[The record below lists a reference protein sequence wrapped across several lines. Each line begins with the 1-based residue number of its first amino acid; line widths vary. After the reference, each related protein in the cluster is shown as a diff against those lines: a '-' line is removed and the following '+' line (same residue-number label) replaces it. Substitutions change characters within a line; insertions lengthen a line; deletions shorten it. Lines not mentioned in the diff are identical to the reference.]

1 MQRIMMKSKIHRAT
15 VTQADLDYVGSVT
28 IDQDLLDAADL
39 LEGEQVSIVD
49 ITNGA
54 RLETYAI
61 AGARG
66 SGVIGING
74 AAARLVNPGDLV
86 IIISYAVLD
95 DEEARSLKPAIVH
108 VDGANRIVAIGN
120 DGAAPVPGTDQ
131 KSGRVTKPQLEA
143 QA

>member
-1 MQRIMMKSKIHRAT
+1 MQRIMMKSKIHRAK

-28 IDQDLLDAADL
+28 IDQDLMDAADL
-39 LEGEQVSIVD
+39 LEGEQVAIVD

-74 AAARLVNPGDLV
+74 AAARLVNPDDLV

-95 DEEARSLKPAIVH
+95 DAEARALRPAIVH
-108 VDGANRIVAIGN
+108 VDSGNRIVKLGN
-120 DGAAPVPGTDQ
+120 DGGEPVPGSSE
-131 KSGRVTKPQLEA
+131 KSGRLVEPVQ
-143 QA
+143 